1 MDNRINEI
9 ALHHGLDEQLD
20 QTIEECAELILAI
33 RKYKRHI
40 DDVEPIQI
48 YNLAKIG
55 EEIVDVE
62 IMIEQLK
69 TLIEGFDFERFKDA
83 QIKRELMRIKFK
95 EGE

>member
-1 MDNRINEI
+1 MDKRLNEI
-9 ALHHGLDEQLD
+9 ALHHGLNDQLD
-20 QTIEECAELILAI
+20 QTIEECGELIVAI
-33 RKYKRHI
+33 RKYKRYI
-40 DDVEPIQI
+40 NEVESIQI

-83 QIKRELMRIKFK
+83 QIKRELMRMKVK
-95 EGE
+95 EG